1 MRSRAMAQMSRLG
14 SEPLK
19 ESEITMHFFM
29 PFASRAG
36 VFPIVYASRTQ
47 DASPF
52 RRGGRR
58 KKTAPCHIA
67 QNIVMKLCGFADI
80 YLLTLKL

>member
-1 MRSRAMAQMSRLG
+1 
-14 SEPLK
+14 
-19 ESEITMHFFM
+19 M

-36 VFPIVYASRTQ
+36 VFPIVYASRAQ

-52 RRGGRR
+52 RRSGRR

-67 QNIVMKLCGFADI
+67 QNIAMKLCGFADI